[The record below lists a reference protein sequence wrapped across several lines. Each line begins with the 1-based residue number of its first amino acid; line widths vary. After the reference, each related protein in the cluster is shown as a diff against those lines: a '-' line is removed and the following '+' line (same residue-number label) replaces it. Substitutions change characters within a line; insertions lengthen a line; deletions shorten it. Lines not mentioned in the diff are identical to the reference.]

1 MKRKQRTTEFW
12 TVLAVVNVLALIYPF
27 NLLLRANSVDES
39 LFATLVLIVSA
50 FLLVAVDAV
59 SIVMAYAVGTGK
71 G

>member
-12 TVLAVVNVLALIYPF
+12 TALALVNVLALIYPF